1 VLALANIGFH
11 VEAHVSGIAEF
22 SIRMAVAA
30 IVIFITLI
38 GGRTVPSFTNNW
50 LSRKNPGR
58 LALPSDASTS
68 CRSLSAPTAL
78 FLWGAVPEGHWT
90 GLALFVA
97 SGPQCVR
104 LARWAGDRTARERL
118 VFVLHVAYAILPL
131 GFALAGL
138 AAFGFIFPSA
148 GLHAWMAGA
157 AGTMTLAV
165 MTRASLGHTGHELV
179 AGAGTQVI
187 YAAVV
192 LAACARVAGALMPE
206 WTLALL
212 HISALAWVAAFGDS
226 LYFMH
231 PFFFACEGAERGS
244 LTRFSR

>member
-22 SIRMAVAA
+22 SIRTAVAA

-90 GLALFVA
+90 GLALLW
-97 SGPQCVR
+97 Q
-104 LARWAGDRTARERL
+104 AGRNVYALPDGREI
-118 VFVLHVAYAILPL
+118 AQ
-131 GFALAGL
+131 
-138 AAFGFIFPSA
+138 
-148 GLHAWMAGA
+148 
-157 AGTMTLAV
+157 
-165 MTRASLGHTGHELV
+165 RASAWSSFFTSRTPSFLWVLRLRGWPPSVSSFLV
-179 AGAGTQVI
+179 LDYMRGWPG
-187 YAAVV
+187 
-192 LAACARVAGALMPE
+192 RPE
-206 WTLALL
+206 
-212 HISALAWVAAFGDS
+212 
-226 LYFMH
+226 
-231 PFFFACEGAERGS
+231 P
-244 LTRFSR
+244 